1 MAVNLAIKYS
11 PKVAERFSQTALTQ
25 EAVNDDYDFDGVTTI
40 NIYSVDT
47 VAMGTY
53 TRSGTSR
60 YGTPTE
66 LGTTKQALTL
76 ARDRAFTTTI
86 DRRNNDE
93 SMGVTDAAKFLAR
106 QVREVITPEID
117 VYRLAALNTAAIANG
132 KSTVVTPAPTTAS
145 NAYSN
150 FLTLNGSI
158 SDLLVPSQG
167 RIAFMTAGYYN
178 FLKQSNFVLD
188 SEAAY
193 KDRKSGNYGTVDG
206 VRIVVV
212 PASYMPANTDL
223 IVTHPSAMVSP
234 LVLTDYITHKNAPGI
249 NGWLVEGRVVYDAFV
264 LTTKVN
270 AIATHR
276 YAV

>member
-1 MAVNLAIKYS
+1 MAVNLAVKYS

-25 EAVNDDYDFDGVTTI
+25 EAVNNDYDFEGVTTI
-40 NIYSVDT
+40 NVYSVDT

-76 ARDRAFTTTI
+76 ARDRSFTTTI

-132 KSTVVTPAPTTAS
+132 KSTIITPAATSAS

-150 FLTLNGSI
+150 FLTLNANI
-158 SDLLVPSQG
+158 SDDLVPQAG
-167 RIAFMTAGYYN
+167 RVAFMTATYYN
-178 FLKQSNFVLD
+178 YLKQSNFVLD

-193 KDRKSGNYGTVDG
+193 KDRKSGKFGTVDG
-206 VRIVVV
+206 VAIVVV
-212 PASYMPANTDL
+212 PSSYMPTNTDL
-223 IVTHPSAMVSP
+223 IITHPSVMVSP

-264 LTTKVN
+264 LTTKVD

-276 YAV
+276 TAA